1 MTATEVLERSAE
13 TTRLLAAVFGRLQS
27 ELLTPLVARGLSIL
41 GRRGEIPDIRL
52 DGRTVELRYN
62 SPLARR
68 QSRLDVQNALL
79 WLETVR
85 QMGDH
90 ASSVVDLPGAARWLG
105 HTLGVPTDL
114 IREQDVLDAFNAEFL
129 REVMP

>member
-41 GRRGEIPDIRL
+41 ARRGEIQDIRL
-52 DGRTVELRYN
+52 DGRSVELRYQ

-90 ASSVVDLPGAARWLG
+90 AASVVDLPGAARWLG
-105 HTLGVPTDL
+105 HTLGVPAEL
-114 IREQDVLDAFNAEFL
+114 IREQAVLDAFNAEFL
-129 REVMP
+129 REVMS